1 MILGSSTDHGK
12 VIRKQGRPP
21 QQVDQQIV
29 VYLRE
34 KLEETRKDCQWLIG
48 LGAASVF
55 GVILKQ
61 DVNTTAS
68 WLHESTLI
76 VIGLQMFIALI
87 GAMSL
92 WQGEVDKPQLLRRL
106 ELTLKARY
114 WIRNIALVL
123 LVAAFLL
130 LVLQVL

>member
-1 MILGSSTDHGK
+1 MNTSSDKDK
-12 VIRKQGRPP
+12 VVRKKGRPP
-21 QQVDQQIV
+21 QQVDQQVV
-29 VYLRE
+29 VYLRK

-55 GVILKQ
+55 GVIIKQ
-61 DVNTTAS
+61 DVDTTAS
-68 WLHESTLI
+68 GLHELTLV
-76 VIGLQMFIALI
+76 VIGFQMFVALI

-92 WQGEVDKPQLLRRL
+92 WQGKVDNPQLLRRL

-114 WIRNIALVL
+114 WFRNIALVL

-130 LVLQVL
+130 LAFQAW